1 MIHLDVKKCCESCPN
16 FVATSDTAEI
26 FADGELKN
34 SFHVVFCAK
43 EQECEEYQKYTEKAI
58 EAIELI
64 TPDMMEQLLLDEFEK
79 VIRPSC
85 QLISIDGDK

>member
-1 MIHLDVKKCCESCPN
+1 MIHLDVEKCCERCPN

-43 EQECEEYQKYTEKAI
+43 EQECEEYQKYVEKVI
-58 EAIELI
+58 DSI
-64 TPDMMEQLLLDEFEK
+64 TPDMIAQSFLDDFKEA
-79 VIRPSC
+79 IRQSG